1 MRTDSWLDL
10 RKSTYRWEDFCNWL
24 DAGFLGPIPPYDPL
38 TQAWLRLPLAPVRQM
53 AQNATTWL
61 LTVLAERQQ
70 RGLTWQEASDG
81 PPLAAHLAARLIE
94 ASEALLQ
101 VDWLVYQ
108 VEQEMRQFIR
118 LLEAPDRVFHVSGG
132 GRLVGQPWEWRWW
145 ALAIGLARVC
155 QLYAALGQVSGG
167 RQAVE
172 EMRAAAARVRQ
183 RVTQTASAA

>member
-10 RKSTYRWEDFCNWL
+10 RKSTYRWEDFVNWL
-24 DAGFLGPIPPYDPL
+24 DAGFLGPIPSLLPGQP
-38 TQAWLRLPLAPVRQM
+38 ALRLPLAPLRRM
-53 AQNATTWL
+53 AQDAHTWL

-81 PPLAAHLAARLIE
+81 PLLAGHLAARLIA

-101 VDWLVYQ
+101 VDWLVHQ
-108 VEQEMRQFIR
+108 VEEEMRRLIR
-118 LLEAPDRVFHVSGG
+118 LLEAPNRAFHVRAGG
-132 GRLVGQPWEWRWW
+132 VPVGQPWEWRWW
-145 ALAIGLARVC
+145 ALSIGLARVC
-155 QLYAALGQVSGG
+155 QLYAALGQVSGR

-183 RVTQTASAA
+183 HATQTASAA